1 MQIFAV
7 GVLAMVAYLRVAPLG
22 VTAEISSR
30 ARQVAAELALLPP
43 RLEGLDTLR
52 GCVNVVKDLAFF
64 QQWRLRRRACDRFIR
79 SGARRRPVPARL
91 ADLWTNGARHCRRR
105 PSRLGRDHRARLRDW
120 TLLSGVMAGALSGW
134 IFGLAIFGGLG
145 FALWI
150 GRADLLRPR

>member
-43 RLEGLDTLR
+43 RLVGLDTLR
-52 GCVNVVKDLAFF
+52 GCVNVVKDLAFSNNGGF
-64 QQWRLRRRACDRFIR
+64 V
-79 SGARRRPVPARL
+79 GALAIASFAAALAAGQFVPAWPTYGQMARGI
-91 ADLWTNGARHCRRR
+91 AGGAL
-105 PSRLGRDHRARLRDW
+105 LGWGATIGLGCTIG
-120 TLLSGVMAGALSGW
+120 TLLSGAMAGALSGW

-150 GRADLLRPR
+150 GRAGLLRPR